1 MSVIEHDQ
9 VNLFTRICSVLDCM
23 ALNYDL
29 HIDELTMWEGMF
41 VSIFGYFQ
49 LFQSL
54 MALIVWYI

>member
-41 VSIFGYFQ
+41 VSIFGCFQ

>member
-1 MSVIEHDQ
+1 
-9 VNLFTRICSVLDCM
+9 M